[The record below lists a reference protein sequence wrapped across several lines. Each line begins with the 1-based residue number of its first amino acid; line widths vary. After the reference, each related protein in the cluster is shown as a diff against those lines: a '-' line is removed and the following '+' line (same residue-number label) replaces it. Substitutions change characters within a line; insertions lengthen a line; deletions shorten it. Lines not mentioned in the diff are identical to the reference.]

1 MTLLITGGGGFVM
14 SNLARHWL
22 ESDAQARVVVLDS
35 SPPDDAVTRFFAPVR
50 DRLNY
55 LEADV
60 LDPASWTGVV
70 TALGVRRIVHG
81 ATITSIAG
89 ASEPDEPDGGREDPR
104 RLLAVNVV
112 GTANLLD
119 WAAGLEG
126 LERFVYVSS
135 GSVYGSGP
143 ADGPMG
149 GVVPEEGYVQPQ
161 GFYAISK
168 YAAELMTRRYAEAM
182 GLPAVAV
189 RFSGVFGP
197 MDRITP
203 ARTVRCAPNRIAHL
217 ALAGETI
224 RVNDPGGVGDWI
236 HAGDVAEAL
245 VRLLRAPSLA
255 QPVYNIAYG
264 ALATL
269 SDLIAYTTEAVPGT
283 RWETAP
289 DDQAELLADAR
300 RRTGRFGAYDI
311 TRITDEL
318 GWRPRPLR
326 EAMHNY
332 IDWLRENES

>member
-22 ESDAQARVVVLDS
+22 ESDAGARVVVLDS
-35 SPPDDAVTRFFAPVR
+35 APPDAAATRFFAPLG
-50 DRLNY
+50 DRLDY

-60 LDPASWTGVV
+60 LDPRSWTGKVA
-70 TALGVRRIVHG
+70 ALGVRRIVHG

-89 ASEPDEPDGGREDPR
+89 ASEPDAPGGTLEDPR
-104 RLLAVNVV
+104 QLLAVNVV
-112 GTANLLD
+112 GTANLLH
-119 WAAGLEG
+119 WAAGLKG
-126 LERFVYVSS
+126 LERFITVSS
-135 GSVYGSGP
+135 GSVYGGGP
-143 ADGPMG
+143 PDGP
-149 GVVPEEGYVQPQ
+149 VPEEGYVEPD

-224 RVNDPGGVGDWI
+224 RLNDPDGVGDWI

-245 VRLLRAPSLA
+245 VRMLRAPRLA
-255 QPVYNIAYG
+255 HAVYNIANG
-264 ALATL
+264 KLATL
-269 SDLIAYTTEAVPGT
+269 SDLIAYTTEAVPAT
-283 RWETAP
+283 RWETVP
-289 DDQAELLADAR
+289 DADADVLADAR

-311 TRITDEL
+311 SRLSDEL
-318 GWRPRPLR
+318 DWRPRPLR
-326 EAMHNY
+326 QAMHDY